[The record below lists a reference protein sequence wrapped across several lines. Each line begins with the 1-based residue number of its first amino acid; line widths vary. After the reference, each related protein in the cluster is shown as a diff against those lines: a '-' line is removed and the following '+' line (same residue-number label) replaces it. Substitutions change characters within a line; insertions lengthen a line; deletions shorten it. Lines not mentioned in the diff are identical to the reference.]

1 MAGKIKYIVGLDLG
15 SSKICAVICE
25 INEVGGLDLIGFG
38 STDSKGLSRGIVVN
52 LDAAAAV
59 IRQSVE
65 EAERAAEMVVESV
78 FVGVSGEHVK
88 SFNSQ
93 GAVSISTDNREI
105 NVEHVHLVID
115 RAREAISLPPDVK
128 IVHMI
133 PQAFI
138 VDRHEGIREPLGL
151 LGGHLEVGCHV
162 ITASDLA
169 HQNIVTAVNRAG
181 VVVND
186 TILQQLASAE
196 STLSNDDKELGVA
209 IIDIGGGTTDLAIFT
224 QGALRHT
231 FILPLGGDQITNDIA
246 VGLRTTIPE
255 AERIKREY
263 GCALPRLIPKG
274 KEVSFPV
281 SGVGGRK
288 PRSIGKRILCEI
300 VQARME
306 EILSLIREEIKHVG
320 FDRKL
325 GAGLVLT
332 GGTAQLEG
340 VIELAEE
347 NMDLPVRLGIP
358 TGLDKM
364 EAVLAS
370 PTFSTAIGLV
380 LYGYRTHFKTI
391 TTVNADKNP
400 FSRLW
405 SLLKS
410 VVSNN

>member
-1 MAGKIKYIVGLDLG
+1 MAEKIKYVVGLDLG

-25 INEVGGLDLIGFG
+25 INETEGLDLVGFG
-38 STDSKGLSRGIVVN
+38 STESKGLSRGVVVN

-59 IRQSVE
+59 IKQSVE
-65 EAERAAEMVVESV
+65 EAERAAETVVESV

-88 SFNSQ
+88 SFNSR
-93 GAVSISTDNREI
+93 GAVSISTDDRAI
-105 NVEHVHLVID
+105 SVEDIELVID
-115 RAREAISLPPDVK
+115 RAKEAISLPSDVK

-133 PQAFI
+133 PQAFV
-138 VDRHEGIREPLGL
+138 VDGQEGIKEPLGL

-162 ITASDLA
+162 ITASNLA
-169 HQNIVTAVNRAG
+169 HQNVVTAVNRAG

-209 IIDIGGGTTDLAIFT
+209 VIDIGGGTTDLAIFT

-231 FILPLGGDQITNDIA
+231 FILPLAGDQITNDIA

-255 AERIKREY
+255 AERIKRKY
-263 GCALPRLIPKG
+263 GCAVPKLIPE
-274 KEVSFPV
+274 EVSFSV
-281 SGVGGRK
+281 SSVGGRK
-288 PRSIGKRILCEI
+288 PKSIDKRILCEI

-306 EILSLIREEIKHVG
+306 EILLLIQEEIKHVG

-340 VIELAEE
+340 VVELAEE
-347 NMDLPVRLGIP
+347 KIDLPVRLGTPI
-358 TGLDKM
+358 GLDKM
-364 EAVLAS
+364 EAVLQSSAY
-370 PTFSTAIGLV
+370 STAIGLV
-380 LYGYRTHFKTI
+380 LYGYRTHFRTI
-391 TTVNADKNP
+391 TKVNTNRNL
-400 FSRLW
+400 FSRIW
-405 SLLKS
+405 SSLK
-410 VVSNN
+410 N

>member
-1 MAGKIKYIVGLDLG
+1 MAEKIKYVIGLDLG

-25 INEVGGLDLIGFG
+25 INETGGLDLVGFG
-38 STDSKGLSRGIVVN
+38 STESKGLSRGVVVN

-59 IRQSVE
+59 IKQSVE
-65 EAERAAEMVVESV
+65 EAERAAETVVESV

-88 SFNSQ
+88 SFNSR
-93 GAVSISTDNREI
+93 GAVSISTDDREI
-105 NVEHVHLVID
+105 SVEHIELVID
-115 RAREAISLPPDVK
+115 RAKEAISLPSDVK

-133 PQAFI
+133 PQAF
-138 VDRHEGIREPLGL
+138 VVYGQEGIKEPLGL

-162 ITASDLA
+162 ITASNLA
-169 HQNIVTAVNRAG
+169 HQNVVTAVNRAG

-209 IIDIGGGTTDLAIFT
+209 VIDIGGGTTDLAIFT

-231 FILPLGGDQITNDIA
+231 FILPLAGDQITNDIA
-246 VGLRTTIPE
+246 VGVRTTIPE
-255 AERIKREY
+255 AERIKRKY
-263 GCALPRLIPKG
+263 GCALPRLIP
-274 KEVSFPV
+274 EELSFSVS
-281 SGVGGRK
+281 SVGGRK
-288 PRSIGKRILCEI
+288 PKSIGKKILCEI

-306 EILSLIREEIKHVG
+306 EILLLIQEEIKHVG

-340 VIELAEE
+340 VVELAEE
-347 NMDLPVRLGIP
+347 KMDLPVRLGTP
-358 TGLDKM
+358 MGLDKM
-364 EAVLAS
+364 ETVLLNS
-370 PTFSTAIGLV
+370 TYSTAIGLV
-380 LYGYRTHFKTI
+380 LYGYRTHFRTI
-391 TTVNADKNP
+391 TKVNTNSNI

-405 SLLKS
+405 SLVKNQS
-410 VVSNN
+410 

>member
-1 MAGKIKYIVGLDLG
+1 MESLLAEKIKYVVGLDLG

-25 INEVGGLDLIGFG
+25 INETEGLDLVGFG
-38 STDSKGLSRGIVVN
+38 STESKGLSRGVVVN

-59 IRQSVE
+59 IKQSVE
-65 EAERAAEMVVESV
+65 EAERAAETVVESV

-88 SFNSQ
+88 SFNSR

-105 NVEHVHLVID
+105 SVEDVELVID
-115 RAREAISLPPDVK
+115 RAKEAISLPSDVK

-133 PQAFI
+133 PQAFV
-138 VDRHEGIREPLGL
+138 VDGQEGIKEPLGL

-162 ITASDLA
+162 ITASNLA
-169 HQNIVTAVNRAG
+169 HQNVVTAVNRAG

-209 IIDIGGGTTDLAIFT
+209 VIDIGGGTTDLAIFT

-231 FILPLGGDQITNDIA
+231 FILPLAGDQITNDIA

-255 AERIKREY
+255 AERIKRKY
-263 GCALPRLIPKG
+263 GCALPKLIPE
-274 KEVSFPV
+274 EVSFSV
-281 SGVGGRK
+281 SSVGGRK
-288 PRSIGKRILCEI
+288 PKSIDKRILCEI

-306 EILSLIREEIKHVG
+306 EILLLIQEEIKHVG

-340 VIELAEE
+340 VVELAEE
-347 NMDLPVRLGIP
+347 KIDLPVRLGTPI
-358 TGLDKM
+358 GLDKM
-364 EAVLAS
+364 EAVLQSSAY
-370 PTFSTAIGLV
+370 STAIGLV
-380 LYGYRTHFKTI
+380 LYGYRTHFRTI
-391 TTVNADKNP
+391 TKVNTNRNL
-400 FSRLW
+400 FSRIW
-405 SLLKS
+405 SSLK
-410 VVSNN
+410 N

>member
-1 MAGKIKYIVGLDLG
+1 MAEKIKYVIGLDLG

-25 INEVGGLDLIGFG
+25 INETEGLDLVGFG
-38 STDSKGLSRGIVVN
+38 STESKGLSRGVVVN

-59 IRQSVE
+59 IKQSVE
-65 EAERAAEMVVESV
+65 EAERAAETVVESV

-88 SFNSQ
+88 SFNSR
-93 GAVSISTDNREI
+93 GAVSISTDDREI
-105 NVEHVHLVID
+105 SVEHIELVID
-115 RAREAISLPPDVK
+115 RAKEAISLPSDVK

-133 PQAFI
+133 PQAFV
-138 VDRHEGIREPLGL
+138 VDGQEGIKEPLGL

-162 ITASDLA
+162 ITASNLA
-169 HQNIVTAVNRAG
+169 HQNVVTAVNRAG

-209 IIDIGGGTTDLAIFT
+209 VIDIGGGTTDLAIFT

-231 FILPLGGDQITNDIA
+231 FILPLAGDQITNDIA

-255 AERIKREY
+255 AERIKRKY
-263 GCALPRLIPKG
+263 GCALPRLIP
-274 KEVSFPV
+274 EELSFSVS
-281 SGVGGRK
+281 SVGGRK
-288 PRSIGKRILCEI
+288 PKSIGKKILCEI

-306 EILSLIREEIKHVG
+306 EILLLIQEEIKHVG

-340 VIELAEE
+340 VVELAEE
-347 NMDLPVRLGIP
+347 KMDLPVRLGTP
-358 TGLDKM
+358 MGLDKM
-364 EAVLAS
+364 ETVLLNS
-370 PTFSTAIGLV
+370 TYSTAIGLV
-380 LYGYRTHFKTI
+380 LYGYRTHFRTI
-391 TTVNADKNP
+391 TKVNTNSNI

-405 SLLKS
+405 SLVKNQS
-410 VVSNN
+410 

>member
-1 MAGKIKYIVGLDLG
+1 MAEKIKYVIGLDLG

-25 INEVGGLDLIGFG
+25 INETGGLDLVGFG
-38 STDSKGLSRGIVVN
+38 STESKGLSRGVVVN

-59 IRQSVE
+59 IKQSVE
-65 EAERAAEMVVESV
+65 EEERAAETVVESV

-88 SFNSQ
+88 SFNSR
-93 GAVSISTDNREI
+93 GAVSISTDDREI
-105 NVEHVHLVID
+105 SVEHIELVID
-115 RAREAISLPPDVK
+115 RAKEAISLPSDVK

-133 PQAFI
+133 PQAFV
-138 VDRHEGIREPLGL
+138 VDGQEGIKEPLGL

-162 ITASDLA
+162 ITASNLA
-169 HQNIVTAVNRAG
+169 HQNVVTAVNRAG

-209 IIDIGGGTTDLAIFT
+209 VIDIGGGTTDLAIFT

-231 FILPLGGDQITNDIA
+231 FILPLAGDQITNDIA

-255 AERIKREY
+255 AERIKRKY
-263 GCALPRLIPKG
+263 GCALPRLIP
-274 KEVSFPV
+274 EELSFSVS
-281 SGVGGRK
+281 SVGGRK
-288 PRSIGKRILCEI
+288 PKSIGKKILCEI

-306 EILSLIREEIKHVG
+306 EILLLIQEEIKHVG

-340 VIELAEE
+340 VVELAEE
-347 NMDLPVRLGIP
+347 KMDLPVRLGTP
-358 TGLDKM
+358 MGLDKM
-364 EAVLAS
+364 ETVLLNS
-370 PTFSTAIGLV
+370 TYSTAIGLV
-380 LYGYRTHFKTI
+380 LYGYRTHFRTI
-391 TTVNADKNP
+391 TKVNTNSNI

-405 SLLKS
+405 SLVKNQS
-410 VVSNN
+410 

>member
-1 MAGKIKYIVGLDLG
+1 MAEKIKYVIGLDLG

-25 INEVGGLDLIGFG
+25 INETGGLDLVGFG
-38 STDSKGLSRGIVVN
+38 STESKGLSRGVVVN

-59 IRQSVE
+59 IKQSVE
-65 EAERAAEMVVESV
+65 EAERAAETVVESV

-88 SFNSQ
+88 SFNSR
-93 GAVSISTDNREI
+93 GAVSISTDDREI
-105 NVEHVHLVID
+105 SVEHIELVID
-115 RAREAISLPPDVK
+115 RAKEAISLPSDVK

-133 PQAFI
+133 PQAFV
-138 VDRHEGIREPLGL
+138 VDGQEGIKEPLGL

-162 ITASDLA
+162 ITASNLA
-169 HQNIVTAVNRAG
+169 HQNVVTAVNRAG

-196 STLSNDDKELGVA
+196 STLSNDDYELGVA
-209 IIDIGGGTTDLAIFT
+209 VIDIGGGTTDLAIFT

-231 FILPLGGDQITNDIA
+231 FILPLAGDQITNDIA

-255 AERIKREY
+255 AERIKRKY
-263 GCALPRLIPKG
+263 GCALPRLIP
-274 KEVSFPV
+274 EELSFSVS
-281 SGVGGRK
+281 SVGGRK
-288 PRSIGKRILCEI
+288 PKSIGKKILCEI

-306 EILSLIREEIKHVG
+306 EILLLIQEEIKHVG

-340 VIELAEE
+340 VVELAEE
-347 NMDLPVRLGIP
+347 KMDLPVRLGTP
-358 TGLDKM
+358 MGLDKM
-364 EAVLAS
+364 ETVLLNS
-370 PTFSTAIGLV
+370 TYSTAIGLV
-380 LYGYRTHFKTI
+380 LYGYRTHFRTI
-391 TTVNADKNP
+391 TKVNTNSNI

-405 SLLKS
+405 SLVKNQS
-410 VVSNN
+410 

>member
-1 MAGKIKYIVGLDLG
+1 MAEKIKYVIGLDLG

-25 INEVGGLDLIGFG
+25 INETGGLDLVGFG
-38 STDSKGLSRGIVVN
+38 STESKGLSRGVVVN

-59 IRQSVE
+59 IKQSVE
-65 EAERAAEMVVESV
+65 EAERAAETVVESV

-88 SFNSQ
+88 SFNSR
-93 GAVSISTDNREI
+93 GAVSISTDDREI
-105 NVEHVHLVID
+105 SVEHIELVID
-115 RAREAISLPPDVK
+115 RAKEAISLPSDVK

-133 PQAFI
+133 PQAFV
-138 VDRHEGIREPLGL
+138 VDGQEGIKEPLGL

-162 ITASDLA
+162 ITASNLA
-169 HQNIVTAVNRAG
+169 HQNVVTAVNRAG

-209 IIDIGGGTTDLAIFT
+209 VIDIGGGTTDLAIFT

-231 FILPLGGDQITNDIA
+231 FILPLAGDQITNDIA

-255 AERIKREY
+255 AERIKRKY
-263 GCALPRLIPKG
+263 GCALPRLIP
-274 KEVSFPV
+274 EELSFSVS
-281 SGVGGRK
+281 SVGGRK
-288 PRSIGKRILCEI
+288 PKSIGKKILCEI

-306 EILSLIREEIKHVG
+306 EILLLIQEEIKHVG

-340 VIELAEE
+340 VVELAEE
-347 NMDLPVRLGIP
+347 KMDLPVRLGTP
-358 TGLDKM
+358 MGLDKM
-364 EAVLAS
+364 ETVLLNS
-370 PTFSTAIGLV
+370 TYSTAIGLV
-380 LYGYRTHFKTI
+380 LYGYRTHFRTI
-391 TTVNADKNP
+391 TKVNTNSNI

-405 SLLKS
+405 SLVKNQS
-410 VVSNN
+410 

>member
-1 MAGKIKYIVGLDLG
+1 MAEKIKYVIGLDLG

-25 INEVGGLDLIGFG
+25 INETGGLDLVGFG
-38 STDSKGLSRGIVVN
+38 STESKGLSRGVVVN

-59 IRQSVE
+59 IKQSVE
-65 EAERAAEMVVESV
+65 EAERAAETVVESV

-88 SFNSQ
+88 SFNSR
-93 GAVSISTDNREI
+93 GAVSISTDDREI
-105 NVEHVHLVID
+105 SVEHIELVID
-115 RAREAISLPPDVK
+115 RAKEAISLPSDVK

-133 PQAFI
+133 PQAFV
-138 VDRHEGIREPLGL
+138 VDGQEGIKEPLGL

-162 ITASDLA
+162 ITASNLA
-169 HQNIVTAVNRAG
+169 HQNVVTAVNRAG

-209 IIDIGGGTTDLAIFT
+209 VIDIGGGTTDLAIFT

-231 FILPLGGDQITNDIA
+231 FILPLAGDQITNDIA

-255 AERIKREY
+255 AERIKRKY
-263 GCALPRLIPKG
+263 GCALPRLIP
-274 KEVSFPV
+274 EELSFPV
-281 SGVGGRK
+281 SSVGGRK
-288 PRSIGKRILCEI
+288 PKSIGKKILCEI

-306 EILSLIREEIKHVG
+306 EILLLIQEEIKHVG

-340 VIELAEE
+340 VVELAEE
-347 NMDLPVRLGIP
+347 KMDLPVRLGTP
-358 TGLDKM
+358 MGLDKM
-364 EAVLAS
+364 ETVLLNS
-370 PTFSTAIGLV
+370 TYSTAIGLV
-380 LYGYRTHFKTI
+380 LYGYRTHFRTI
-391 TTVNADKNP
+391 TKVNTNSNI

-405 SLLKS
+405 SLVKNQS
-410 VVSNN
+410 

>member
-1 MAGKIKYIVGLDLG
+1 LESLLAEKIKYVIGLDLG

-25 INEVGGLDLIGFG
+25 INETGGLDLVGFG
-38 STDSKGLSRGIVVN
+38 STESKGLSRGVVVN

-59 IRQSVE
+59 IKQSVE
-65 EAERAAEMVVESV
+65 EAERAAETVVESV

-88 SFNSQ
+88 SFNSR
-93 GAVSISTDNREI
+93 GAVSISTDDREI
-105 NVEHVHLVID
+105 SVEHIELVID
-115 RAREAISLPPDVK
+115 RAKEAISLPSDVK

-133 PQAFI
+133 PQAFV
-138 VDRHEGIREPLGL
+138 VDGQEGIKEPLGL

-162 ITASDLA
+162 ITASNLA
-169 HQNIVTAVNRAG
+169 HQNVVTAVNRAG

-209 IIDIGGGTTDLAIFT
+209 VIDIGGGTTDLAIFT

-231 FILPLGGDQITNDIA
+231 FILPLAGDQITNDIA

-255 AERIKREY
+255 AERIKRKY
-263 GCALPRLIPKG
+263 GCALPRLIP
-274 KEVSFPV
+274 EELSFSVS
-281 SGVGGRK
+281 SVGGRK
-288 PRSIGKRILCEI
+288 PKSIGKKILCEI

-306 EILSLIREEIKHVG
+306 EILLLIQEEIKHVG

-340 VIELAEE
+340 VVELAEE
-347 NMDLPVRLGIP
+347 KMDLPVRLGTP
-358 TGLDKM
+358 MGLDKM
-364 EAVLAS
+364 ETVLLNS
-370 PTFSTAIGLV
+370 TYSTAIGLV
-380 LYGYRTHFKTI
+380 LYGYRTHFRTI
-391 TTVNADKNP
+391 TKVNTNSNI

-405 SLLKS
+405 SLVKNQS
-410 VVSNN
+410 